1 MTKETRA
8 VFIEAEDTETLEH
21 NLQRELEDWEIP
33 AFATKP
39 VKQAEPKE
47 KSLDKTD
54 KTLLV
59 LGIISMAGGLLLR
72 I

>member
-1 MTKETRA
+1 MTKVA
-8 VFIEAEDTETLEH
+8 FITAEDNETLEH
-21 NLQRELEDWEIP
+21 NLQREPEDWEIP

-39 VKQAEPKE
+39 IKKAEPKE

-59 LGIISMAGGLLLR
+59 LGVISMVGGLLMR